1 MPNPVENK
9 RIICV
14 SQNNF
19 PALLP
24 IISNTHSSDWFKCL
38 PFSKHFLSRSHN
50 LVSLGQ
56 ESGQKRIL
64 FGTVLKNIWIW
75 MGFGGRENILS
86 NYPSPYPSPCHAST
100 KPNGPWRNRSKL
112 QIPLRNCFSSSFSF
126 SFHLHTSML
135 CSCFN
140 QLKCPPCFEDF
151 PSLQIRNYCSCV
163 FLWHSDH
170 SPLTVFILIHSYIFF
185 LSGLCMV
192 RTLRSDS

>member
-100 KPNGPWRNRSKL
+100 KPKAPEEIGVSCKYLWETASVHHLVSPSTSTRPCSVHVLTSSNVPRALKTSPASKSEIIAHVFSYGTLIILLL
-112 QIPLRNCFSSSFSF
+112 QYLF
-126 SFHLHTSML
+126 
-135 CSCFN
+135 
-140 QLKCPPCFEDF
+140 
-151 PSLQIRNYCSCV
+151 
-163 FLWHSDH
+163 
-170 SPLTVFILIHSYIFF
+170 
-185 LSGLCMV
+185 
-192 RTLRSDS
+192 